1 MTPHEG
7 SSPPYPAPWTVTV
20 ACMRWRWVG
29 PVAAVA
35 VGLYLLAWAWR
46 RPHSDT
52 RNHGAILVGTGVLVV
67 GLAAAVFARAGRR
80 GVLLVALAPVLA
92 AVLGLVVLYGVSSDQ
107 RAACGALA
115 ACTSLLPGL

>member
-1 MTPHEG
+1 
-7 SSPPYPAPWTVTV
+7 
-20 ACMRWRWVG
+20 MRWRWVG

-46 RPHSDT
+46 WPHSDT
-52 RNHGAILVGTGVLVV
+52 RNNGAMLVGTGVLVV
-67 GLAAAVFARAGRR
+67 GLAA
-80 GVLLVALAPVLA
+80 VALARSGRRSALLVVLPPVLA
-92 AVLGLVVLYGVSSDQ
+92 AVFGLVVLSGVSSDQ